1 MIIATNAL
9 GMETIIT
16 MTITMTNTMT
26 KTQMNISVP
35 VMIAPTMIV
44 TEKMDGGEMTYKN
57 KIAINEWIPVN
68 ERPPEEC
75 KEVLV
80 TVKDDSADSPIY
92 YTAVGWYYAGIWVVE
107 DAVCHQVI
115 AWMRPPKPYKEDAE

>member
-1 MIIATNAL
+1 MYTRIL
-9 GMETIIT
+9 ETDDWVVEYDAENNQYRVGYFQDNHFVDEILF
-16 MTITMTNTMT
+16 
-26 KTQMNISVP
+26 
-35 VMIAPTMIV
+35 
-44 TEKMDGGEMTYKN
+44 DGGE
-57 KIAINEWIPVN
+57 WISVN
-68 ERPPEEC
+68 ERLPEEC

-115 AWMRPPKPYKEDAE
+115 AWTKPPKPYKEGGVK

>member
-1 MIIATNAL
+1 
-9 GMETIIT
+9 
-16 MTITMTNTMT
+16 
-26 KTQMNISVP
+26 MNISVP

-44 TEKMDGGEMTYKN
+44 TGKMDGGEMTYKN
-57 KIAINEWIPVN
+57 KIAINEWIPAN
-68 ERPPEEC
+68 ERLPEEC

-115 AWMRPPKPYKEDAE
+115 AWMRPPKPYREGGVE

>member
-1 MIIATNAL
+1 MRLIDADGRI
-9 GMETIIT
+9 E
-16 MTITMTNTMT
+16 
-26 KTQMNISVP
+26 KSQKVVFEKKVIS
-35 VMIAPTMIV
+35 
-44 TEKMDGGEMTYKN
+44 
-57 KIAINEWIPVN
+57 EWTPVN
-68 ERPPEEC
+68 ERLPEEC

-115 AWMRPPKPYKEDAE
+115 AWMKPPRPYKEEE

>member
-1 MIIATNAL
+1 MCGHVKIVHIMRAIGKMIS
-9 GMETIIT
+9 GET
-16 MTITMTNTMT
+16 MYKK
-26 KTQMNISVP
+26 KTAV
-35 VMIAPTMIV
+35 
-44 TEKMDGGEMTYKN
+44 G
-57 KIAINEWIPVN
+57 EWIPVN
-68 ERPPEEC
+68 ERLPEPC

-115 AWMRPPKPYKEDAE
+115 AWMKPPKPYREVSKNGI

>member
-1 MIIATNAL
+1 MYTRILDTDDWVIEYDAENNQYRVSYFQDYHFVDEVLFDT
-9 GMETIIT
+9 
-16 MTITMTNTMT
+16 
-26 KTQMNISVP
+26 
-35 VMIAPTMIV
+35 
-44 TEKMDGGEMTYKN
+44 
-57 KIAINEWIPVN
+57 NEWIPVN

-115 AWMRPPKPYKEDAE
+115 AWMKPPKPYKEGDAK

>member
-16 MTITMTNTMT
+16 MTKNWMIT
-26 KTQMNISVP
+26 SVL
-35 VMIAPTMIV
+35 VMIVHIMRAIERV
-44 TEKMDGGEMTYKN
+44 ISKEMTYK
-57 KIAINEWIPVN
+57 KEIVVGEWVPVS

-75 KEVLV
+75 REVLV

-115 AWMRPPKPYKEDAE
+115 AWMKPPKPYKVVEKGDMK

>member
-1 MIIATNAL
+1 MDDDYCYECT
-9 GMETIIT
+9 GYGDDWRYD
-16 MTITMTNTMT
+16 
-26 KTQMNISVP
+26 KKK
-35 VMIAPTMIV
+35 V
-44 TEKMDGGEMTYKN
+44 TVS
-57 KIAINEWIPVN
+57 EWISVN
-68 ERPPEEC
+68 ERLPEEC

-115 AWMRPPKPYKEDAE
+115 AWMKPPKPYKEGAK